1 MASTAA
7 KLDIY
12 NMALG
17 FVGARTVASPRE
29 NTPEAVQCELYWD
42 RARRA
47 ALQDYPYNFAC
58 RRARLASKA
67 LPEAYAGEW
76 RFCYGLPDGCLKFL
90 RVHDG
95 SGDGAA
101 PWQLRHDGR
110 ESVIL
115 TDTGRA
121 WGDFIVDVQDV
132 SLWSELFV
140 LVMARKL
147 ACFIVVP
154 LLKNNPQKVQELEE
168 LYQMALPR
176 ADGQDASEGRDKKT
190 SDSWLLARGTW

>member
-76 RFCYGLPDGCLKFL
+76 RFCYGLPDG
-90 RVHDG
+90 
-95 SGDGAA
+95 
-101 PWQLRHDGR
+101 
-110 ESVIL
+110 
-115 TDTGRA
+115 
-121 WGDFIVDVQDV
+121 
-132 SLWSELFV
+132 
-140 LVMARKL
+140 
-147 ACFIVVP
+147 
-154 LLKNNPQKVQELEE
+154 
-168 LYQMALPR
+168 
-176 ADGQDASEGRDKKT
+176 
-190 SDSWLLARGTW
+190 